1 MEHLW
6 IILIAVLLF
15 FVLGILFIISR
26 RKMSSPTDGIQIT
39 QATVP
44 SVPEPPALI
53 NEEDFQSII
62 HIEQLPITT
71 VLDEKKL
78 FKISDKTV
86 IARISQTLPVSANL
100 AANTTMQNFTQ
111 ALNEQNI
118 YKAII
123 PSGAHLVK
131 PTKNGIQYGF
141 FDSSAKSGHVVWEK
155 VDLTKMQRVQSFQL
169 GMANVMTVASMVVG
183 QYYMSVINSKL
194 ENMTKNIEKI
204 GDFQEKEFQSRIL
217 SLTTSVEEV
226 SQFSAEILEDND
238 QGRDKLDTLENLKKT
253 TTELLGQVNLTINA
267 LNNTNPKPKYK
278 EYLSIVDDFQKLSVY
293 QEVLVNAL
301 AEISKL
307 IYLLGKGVISIE
319 HSHYSFKKYLGMSSA
334 TRVSLCEWHDNQN
347 KKFGINVDLEWKK
360 RSGLKKIVMQPGI
373 YFDDKKMFEDV
384 PKSLVH
390 KIKHQTKELPVW
402 DSEAKDFYNEP
413 VVIVIKDGQYY
424 YLTEP
429 DDSD

>member
-1 MEHLW
+1 M
-6 IILIAVLLF
+6 
-15 FVLGILFIISR
+15 
-26 RKMSSPTDGIQIT
+26 
-39 QATVP
+39 
-44 SVPEPPALI
+44 
-53 NEEDFQSII
+53 
-62 HIEQLPITT
+62 
-71 VLDEKKL
+71 
-78 FKISDKTV
+78 
-86 IARISQTLPVSANL
+86 
-100 AANTTMQNFTQ
+100 
-111 ALNEQNI
+111 
-118 YKAII
+118 
-123 PSGAHLVK
+123 
-131 PTKNGIQYGF
+131 
-141 FDSSAKSGHVVWEK
+141 
-155 VDLTKMQRVQSFQL
+155 LTKMQRVQSLQL

-278 EYLSIVDDFQKLSVY
+278 DYLSIIDDFQKLSVY

-429 DDSD
+429 DNSN